1 MKINNISSDPL
12 NKKSP
17 YSAENNSDGDIKN
30 AAAFSDMLNK
40 GIEQKD
46 KAGKSIN
53 REQAPFDKEKSTLKK
68 DLKLMELSRE
78 LESVFINQML
88 KSMRKTVD
96 KTDMMNGGTGEDIF
110 TEMLDMEYSKSM
122 SNTSGFGLAEQI
134 YRQLSNS
141 DDAKVSKIASEL
153 KKIGNKEPI
162 NKIIK

>member
-1 MKINNISSDPL
+1 
-12 NKKSP
+12 
-17 YSAENNSDGDIKN
+17 
-30 AAAFSDMLNK
+30 
-40 GIEQKD
+40 
-46 KAGKSIN
+46 
-53 REQAPFDKEKSTLKK
+53 
-68 DLKLMELSRE
+68 MELSRE